1 MMASDRAAVCASRQ
15 SHWVRPFPGHRTR
28 QRKGPRLVDGGHARS
43 VCSERQ
49 RLLPGSPAAPA
60 VSPAAVVGLVDD
72 LLVGIAIQEEEAS
85 LRIGPISSKGLGT

>member
-1 MMASDRAAVCASRQ
+1 VMASDRAAVCASRQ

-49 RLLPGSPAAPA
+49 RLLPGSPA

-85 LRIGPISSKGLGT
+85 LRIGPISSKRLGT